1 MFSVKKK
8 LQMMYPDLYVAIDGS
23 KWRCIKVVRLI
34 KVKIRNVQVIKTVSR
49 PIIREEKSKKKID
62 EVDKRIKG
70 FLASLELE

>member
-1 MFSVKKK
+1 
-8 LQMMYPDLYVAIDGS
+8 
-23 KWRCIKVVRLI
+23 
-34 KVKIRNVQVIKTVSR
+34 VQVIKTVSR